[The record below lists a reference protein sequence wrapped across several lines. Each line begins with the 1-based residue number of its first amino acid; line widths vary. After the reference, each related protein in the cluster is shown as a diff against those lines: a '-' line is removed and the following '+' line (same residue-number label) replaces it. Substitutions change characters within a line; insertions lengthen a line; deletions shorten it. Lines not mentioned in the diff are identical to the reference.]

1 MKRAITMF
9 RVLMCFML
17 LFLVS
22 CHGWIL
28 EYGKPAAQF
37 DEKAVLL
44 AHGEA
49 YLGKKITVKGVVADI
64 TKGHDA
70 KIELESGI
78 ECYFH
83 KNGVGWADHV
93 KKGEEVYVD
102 GILNTLEKNK
112 VILKPVGL
120 RDPKASFEPFKK

>member
-1 MKRAITMF
+1 MKTAITMF
-9 RVLMCFML
+9 RVLMCFTL
-17 LFLVS
+17 LFLVG

-28 EYGKPAAQF
+28 DYGKPAAQF

-49 YLGKKITVKGVVADI
+49 YLGKKITVKGVVSDI

>member
-28 EYGKPAAQF
+28 DYGKPAAQF

-102 GILNTLEKNK
+102 GILNTLEKIK
-112 VILKPVGL
+112 L
-120 RDPKASFEPFKK
+120 S

>member
-1 MKRAITMF
+1 MF

-17 LFLVS
+17 LFFVG

-28 EYGKPAAQF
+28 DYGKPAAQF

-83 KNGVGWADHV
+83 KNGVGWAYHV